1 MSKPRKTSTAA
12 AEMRAVAHTRYVN
25 DLREGRVQRA
35 ANFGSGK
42 AYKRRPKHRGEVA
55 A

>member
-1 MSKPRKTSTAA
+1 MSKSAAKSTA
-12 AEMRAVAHTRYVN
+12 AEMRAVNHTRYVN

-35 ANFGSGK
+35 VNFGSGK
-42 AYKRRPKHRGEVA
+42 AYKRREKYGRRFEA

>member
-1 MSKPRKTSTAA
+1 MSKSAARSTA
-12 AEMRAVAHTRYVN
+12 AEMRAVAHARYVN

-35 ANFGSGK
+35 TNFGSGK
-42 AYKRRPKHRGEVA
+42 AYKRRNRGEA

>member
-1 MSKPRKTSTAA
+1 MSKSAARSTA
-12 AEMRAVAHTRYVN
+12 AEMRHVAHTRYVN

-42 AYKRRPKHRGEVA
+42 AYKRREKHRNREA